1 MPTASL
7 PIRGLL
13 LGALL
18 ATGCAQP
25 ADLPRSLYANGLDSL
40 EHVIARSGVAVD
52 TEAHVEGGA
61 SLRIDARGPIT
72 IQLAEVPLDQLEQAV
87 LQYGA
92 RLRSR
97 DLEGQAYLEMW
108 VRVPGKGEFFSRALQ
123 APLRGTNEWTSQET
137 PFFLEAG
144 QRANLAKLNVVVDGR
159 GTLWIDDL
167 GLTVASR

>member
-1 MPTASL
+1 MTKPWPGIRCL
-7 PIRGLL
+7 PLV
-13 LGALL
+13 ALL
-18 ATGCAQP
+18 AGACAQP
-25 ADLPRSLYANGLDSL
+25 ASPPQSLYSNGLDSL
-40 EHVIARSGVAVD
+40 EQVIARSSVRVD
-52 TEAHVEGGA
+52 TEAHVEGDA
-61 SLRIDARGPIT
+61 SLRIDAQGPIT
-72 IQLAEVPLDQLEQAV
+72 VQLAEVPLDEVEQAV

-123 APLRGTNEWTSQET
+123 APLRGTHEWTSQET

-144 QRANLAKLNVVVDGR
+144 QRANLAKLNVVIDGR